1 MLPVASHLNH
11 CTDVPGLGDV
21 DFVMRTQMM
30 IGEEGHVHLAPPN
43 KLCEPICAE
52 LGCNIVVVSSAECS
66 VLSIAVMWGLRSNNV
81 QCAMWGL
88 RSNKV

>member
-30 IGEEGHVHLAPPN
+30 IDEEGHEHLAPPPSPPN

-52 LGCNIVVVSSAECS
+52 LGCNIVVVSSTECS
-66 VLSIAVMWGLRSNNV
+66 VPSNV
-81 QCAMWGL
+81 GAE
-88 RSNKV
+88 V